1 MSSPLPPPS
10 ARPLRGDL
18 HRARRRGRGP
28 IGPSPVRLAK
38 RRWPRRVLIGTL
50 SLVALV
56 VLAAAAA
63 TGYAWYRFGQF
74 HKVAV
79 SGLAPRQGSHPFD
92 ILLVGSDSRA
102 FVSTKTQ
109 AAQFGSAAAQTGQR
123 SDVIIVARIAPLTHS
138 VELLSIPR
146 DTFVDIPGHLP
157 GVSGPNRINA
167 AFNRGP
173 SLLVKTIDQSFH
185 LPITY
190 YAGVNFPGFAGMV
203 NALGGIGLDFAD
215 PVKDAYSGLDITTT
229 GCQSVDGAQALALV
243 RSRHLYYFLHGS
255 WNYDGNSDFSR
266 IQRQDAFFR
275 AVVAKLHSESMN
287 PFALN
292 GFLSAA
298 AGNVT
303 FDNTLSAG
311 AAFSLARTLRSIS
324 LAGLRAE
331 TLPTIEAVVGGAD
344 VLVPAA
350 GPDAQALGAFL
361 AFGTTATPTRGALR
375 AGTTGELTALH
386 VADPA
391 SVTVTTLPGTGAS
404 GPVVYNNGPEPW
416 NPVPCSP

>member
-1 MSSPLPPPS
+1 M
-10 ARPLRGDL
+10 A
-18 HRARRRGRGP
+18 
-28 IGPSPVRLAK
+28 LA
-38 RRWPRRVLIGTL
+38 VLT
-50 SLVALV
+50 
-56 VLAAAAA
+56 AAAA

-79 SGLAPRQGSHPFD
+79 AGLAPRQGGQPFD

-102 FVSTKTQ
+102 FVTTKTQ

-123 SDVIIVARIAPLTHS
+123 SDVIIVARIAPLTRS

-146 DTFVDIPGHLP
+146 DTFVDIPGHIP
-157 GVSGPNRINA
+157 SVSGPNRINA

-173 SLLVKTIDQSFH
+173 SLLVKTIEQSFH

-190 YAGVNFPGFAGMV
+190 YAGVSFPGFAGMV

-243 RSRHLYYFLHGS
+243 RSRHLYYFSHGA

-292 GFLSAA
+292 GFLAA
-298 AGNVT
+298 ASGNVT
-303 FDNTLSAG
+303 FDDTLSAG

-350 GPDAQALGAFL
+350 GPDAHVLGSFL
-361 AFGTTATPTRGALR
+361 AFGTTAAPAGGALG
-375 AGTTGELTALH
+375 AATTGELTALH
-386 VADPA
+386 SADRA

>member
-1 MSSPLPPPS
+1 M
-10 ARPLRGDL
+10 A
-18 HRARRRGRGP
+18 
-28 IGPSPVRLAK
+28 
-38 RRWPRRVLIGTL
+38 
-50 SLVALV
+50 VAL
-56 VLAAAAA
+56 
-63 TGYAWYRFGQF
+63 TGYAWYRFNQF
-74 HKVAV
+74 HKVSV
-79 SGLAPRQGSHPFD
+79 SGLAPRQGSQPFD
-92 ILLVGSDSRA
+92 MLLVGSDSRA
-102 FVSTKTQ
+102 FVTTKTQ
-109 AAQFGSAAAQTGQR
+109 VAQFGSAAAQTGQR

-146 DTFVDIPGHLP
+146 DTFVDIPGHIS

-173 SLLVKTIDQSFH
+173 SLLVKTIEQSFH

-215 PVKDAYSGLDITTT
+215 PVKDAYSGLNITTT
-229 GCQSVDGAQALALV
+229 GCQTVDGAQALALV
-243 RSRHLYYFLHGS
+243 RSRHLYYFSHGS
-255 WNYDGNSDFSR
+255 WHYDGNSDFSR

-275 AVVAKLHSESMN
+275 AVVAQLHSESMN
-287 PFALN
+287 PIALN
-292 GFLSAA
+292 GFLTAA
-298 AGNVT
+298 SGNVT
-303 FDNTLSAG
+303 LDDTMSAG
-311 AAFSLARTLRSIS
+311 AALLLARTLRTIS
-324 LAGLRAE
+324 LAGLHTE

-350 GPDAQALGAFL
+350 HADAQVLGSFL
-361 AFGTTATPTRGALR
+361 AFGTTPPPGSRALGAAR
-375 AGTTGELTALH
+375 TSELTARRSLE
-386 VADPA
+386 PA